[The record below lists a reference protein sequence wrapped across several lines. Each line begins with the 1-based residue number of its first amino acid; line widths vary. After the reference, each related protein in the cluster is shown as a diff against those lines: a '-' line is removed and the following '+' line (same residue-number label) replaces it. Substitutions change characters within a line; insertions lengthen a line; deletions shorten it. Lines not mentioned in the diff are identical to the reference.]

1 MRSADIMHVSEKAPA
16 SDTATETA
24 PVFRRVLVAVED
36 ASQVKHVVELARRAG
51 ASEARVLHLNLRE
64 NIGGRRYALESDS
77 AASYVVEATVF
88 ELRMLGIGASGQ
100 VRHAL
105 VDRAAEAIAAEAAE
119 WGADLIVLGVPRR
132 GEFASRVFGS
142 VTLRVILRAQCPVLV
157 ASSADGDHASRAAE
171 ERLVTGSLSDTAT
184 GLR

>member
-1 MRSADIMHVSEKAPA
+1 MHVGDKAPA
-16 SDTATETA
+16 SDRATEA
-24 PVFRRVLVAVED
+24 GAGLRRVLVAVED

-105 VDRAAEAIAAEAAE
+105 VDRAAEAIVAEAAE

-142 VTLRVILRAQCPVLV
+142 GTLRVILRAQGPVLV
-157 ASSADGDHASRAAE
+157 ASAADADHLSPVAE
-171 ERLVTGSLSDTAT
+171 EHYVGARS
-184 GLR
+184 

>member
-1 MRSADIMHVSEKAPA
+1 MRSGDRMTVSEKAPEN
-16 SDTATETA
+16 DTRTGMA
-24 PVFRRVLVAVED
+24 PVFGRVLVAVED

-51 ASEARVLHLNLRE
+51 TSEARVLHLNLRE
-64 NIGGRRYALESDS
+64 SIGGRRYALESDS

-105 VDRAAEAIAAEAAE
+105 VDRAAEAIVAEAAE
-119 WGADLIVLGVPRR
+119 WGADLIVLGVPSRS
-132 GEFASRVFGS
+132 EFASRVFGS

-157 ASSADGDHASRAAE
+157 ASSTDGDQLSRVAE
-171 ERLVTGSLSDTAT
+171 ERYAAASS
-184 GLR
+184 

>member
-1 MRSADIMHVSEKAPA
+1 VRVSEQATA
-16 SDTATETA
+16 SDTTTETA

-36 ASQVKHVVELARRAG
+36 ASQVKHVVELARRVG

-64 NIGGRRYALESDS
+64 SFGGRRYALESDS

-105 VDRAAEAIAAEAAE
+105 VDRAAEAIVAEAAE
-119 WGADLIVLGVPRR
+119 WGADLVVLGVPRR
-132 GEFASRVFGS
+132 GEFASRLFGS

-157 ASSADGDHASRAAE
+157 ASAADEDHLSPAAE
-171 ERLVTGSLSDTAT
+171 EHYVSARS
-184 GLR
+184 

>member
-1 MRSADIMHVSEKAPA
+1 MRSGDRVQVSEKAPA
-16 SDTATETA
+16 SETTTGTA
-24 PVFRRVLVAVED
+24 PVFRRVLVAVDD
-36 ASQVKHVVELARRAG
+36 ASQVKHVVELVRRTG

-77 AASYVVEATVF
+77 AASYVAEATVF

-100 VRHAL
+100 VSYAL

-119 WGADLIVLGVPRR
+119 WGADLIVLGVPHR
-132 GEFASRVFGS
+132 GEFASRLFGS

-157 ASSADGDHASRAAE
+157 ASSADADHAPRVTE
-171 ERLVTGSLSDTAT
+171 ERLVTGSLSGTAA

>member
-1 MRSADIMHVSEKAPA
+1 MRSLGGKMLAGDIAPA
-16 SDTATETA
+16 NDTDTSTK
-24 PVFRRVLVAVED
+24 PVFRRVLVAIKDE
-36 ASQVKHVVELARRAG
+36 SQIEHAVELARRAG

-105 VDRAAEAIAAEAAE
+105 VDRAAEAIVAEAAE
-119 WGADLIVLGVPRR
+119 
-132 GEFASRVFGS
+132 
-142 VTLRVILRAQCPVLV
+142 
-157 ASSADGDHASRAAE
+157 
-171 ERLVTGSLSDTAT
+171 
-184 GLR
+184 